1 VTSLDRES
9 RVFSRYLLGSVAD
22 DAILDTYAAAVAS
35 GTAGPCPESGAF
47 DRLLT
52 RVARIHPAA
61 TRAVDV
67 YARHFCAA
75 APVRKRL
82 ILMLAILES
91 YARPYA
97 VMDTVDGGGR
107 ALVYLRIGGA
117 VISSL
122 FLLVLATAFLSPVRL
137 VMGGRTAGEG

>member
-1 VTSLDRES
+1 MTPMDRES
-9 RVFSRYLLGSVAD
+9 RLFSRYLLGGVAD

-35 GTAGPCPESGAF
+35 GTAGPCPELRAF

-52 RVARIHPAA
+52 RIARTHPVM

-67 YARHFCAA
+67 YARHFCPA

-91 YARPYA
+91 HARPYA
-97 VMDTVDGGGR
+97 AMDTVDGGGR
-107 ALVYLRIGGA
+107 AAVYLRLGGA

-122 FLLVLATAFLSPVRL
+122 FLLVLATVFLSPLSL
-137 VMGGRTAGEG
+137 VMSGRRAGPG

>member
-1 VTSLDRES
+1 VTPLDRES

-22 DAILDTYAAAVAS
+22 GAILATYAVAVEG
-35 GTAGPCPESGAF
+35 GTAGPFPESGAF
-47 DRLLT
+47 DRLLS
-52 RVARIHPAA
+52 RVARIHPVA

-91 YARPYA
+91 HARPYA

-107 ALVYLRIGGA
+107 ALVFLRIGGA

-122 FLLVLATAFLSPVRL
+122 FLLVLATVFLSPLRL
-137 VMGGRTAGEG
+137 VMAGRPAAEG